1 MRTIIATAFMTLDGV
16 VQDPGGFGET
26 GHGGWAQH
34 YFDGEA
40 REQATKQVQ
49 ASDIFLLGRRT
60 YEILERAWSGNTG
73 PYAEALRWS
82 TS

>member
-1 MRTIIATAFMTLDGV
+1 MRTIIAAAFMTLDGV

-26 GHGGWAQH
+26 GHGGWAQR

-40 REQATKQVQ
+40 SEQATKAVQ

-60 YEILERAWSGNTG
+60 GRIMPRVSRSPAATC
-73 PYAEALRWS
+73 PA
-82 TS
+82 